1 VIFQRKYERAMK
13 HLKEQTGESTKALE
27 DENLADKLEKND
39 ALAMILSALIVIV
52 PAALIVLLI
61 VSGIGYFWVS
71 GGFR

>member
-1 VIFQRKYERAMK
+1 MIFQRKYERAMK
-13 HLKEQTGESTKALE
+13 HLKEQTGESPKALE

-61 VSGIGYFWVS
+61 VSGVGYFWVS